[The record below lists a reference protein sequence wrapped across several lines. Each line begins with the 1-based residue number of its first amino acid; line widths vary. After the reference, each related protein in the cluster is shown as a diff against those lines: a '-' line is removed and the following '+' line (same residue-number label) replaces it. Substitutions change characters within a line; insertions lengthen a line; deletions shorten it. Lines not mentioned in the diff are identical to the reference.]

1 MTYGYVYILRCKDN
15 SLYTG
20 WCVDLKK
27 RLALHNS
34 GKGAKYTRS
43 KRPCKLVYYEEIDN
57 KSEAL
62 KREIAIKKLTKAKKE
77 DLVRSFS
84 KS

>member
-1 MTYGYVYILRCKDN
+1 MTYGYVYILRCKDK

-20 WCVDLKK
+20 WCKDLDK
-27 RLALHNS
+27 RISLHNS

-43 KRPCKLVYYEEIDN
+43 HGPCKLVYYEEISN

-62 KREIAIKKLTKAKKE
+62 KREIAIKKLSKKKKE
-77 DLVRSFS
+77 DLVKSF
-84 KS
+84 KLD

>member
-1 MTYGYVYILRCKDN
+1 MTYGYVYILRCKDD

-20 WCVDLKK
+20 WCIDLHK
-27 RLALHNS
+27 RLKLHNS

-62 KREIAIKKLTKAKKE
+62 KREIAIKKLTKAQKE
-77 DLVRSFS
+77 DLVRSF
-84 KS
+84 KHI

>member
-20 WCVDLKK
+20 WCMDLEK
-27 RLALHNS
+27 RIALHNS

-62 KREIAIKKLTKAKKE
+62 KREIAIKKLTKERKE
-77 DLVRSFS
+77 DLLRSFN
-84 KS
+84 K

>member
-1 MTYGYVYILRCKDN
+1 MTYGYVYILRCKDD

-20 WCVDLKK
+20 WCRDLEK

-43 KRPCKLVYYEEIDN
+43 KRPCKLVYYEEISN

-62 KREIAIKKLTKAKKE
+62 KREISIKKLTKAKKE
-77 DLVRSFS
+77 DLVRSFN